1 MDGSDKRT
9 RRTDENV
16 LATYYREINR
26 IPLLSRAEEDSLA
39 RRAKRGDRL
48 AREKLIQANL
58 RFVVNVAKNFHT
70 RSLPFEDLV
79 SEGNVGLVMALERF
93 DPEKGYRFISYA
105 VWWIRQTILRA
116 ICEKSRMIRL
126 PLHKAYEL
134 LQILKVR
141 EDLQGGEM
149 CSKSE
154 AETIARRLHTDSDSV
169 AELLN
174 ISRDLLSLQ
183 SPAGFENDFSPLEDF
198 VEDKR
203 SSQPEEILIEGS
215 LRDDINRVLRFLTQ
229 RESEVLQ
236 CRFGLNGKGSSTLRA
251 VGGKYKLTK
260 ERIRQ
265 IEKKA
270 IKHLRH
276 PSRSRLLRTYY

>member
-1 MDGSDKRT
+1 MDGSNRKT

-16 LATYYREINR
+16 LATYYKEINR
-26 IPLLSRAEEDSLA
+26 ILLLSRTEENSLA
-39 RRAKRGDRL
+39 RRAKGGDRL

-58 RFVVNVAKNFHT
+58 RFVVNVARNFHT
-70 RSLPFEDLV
+70 RSLPLEDLV
-79 SEGNVGLVMALERF
+79 SEGNVGLILALEHF

-134 LQILKVR
+134 LQIVKVR
-141 EDLQGGEM
+141 EDLQGELY
-149 CSKSE
+149 SKSE
-154 AETIARRLHTDSDSV
+154 AETIARRLHSDRDSV

-174 ISRDLLSLQ
+174 LSRDLLSLQ
-183 SPAGFENDFSPLEDF
+183 SPTGSEDDFSPLEDF
-198 VEDKR
+198 IEDKR
-203 SSQPEEILIEGS
+203 SSRPEEVLIEGT
-215 LRDDINRVLRFLTQ
+215 LRDDINCVLRFLSQ

-236 CRFGLNGKGSSTLRA
+236 CRFGLNGKGPITLRA
-251 VGGKYKLTK
+251 VGSKFKLTK